1 MNTRTIAIVT
11 SDLEAARLS
20 LAELSNALIG
30 LEGKELSKAKGKSTK
45 ATNLVAKLEKELAD
59 LTQAEAALKALPKP
73 SKVARI
79 DSLYID
85 AAKANNGNIP
95 KEEASRILTIIKAE
109 YPSINEASTMKT
121 IRCRPWHIRQA
132 IANGK
137 LKDVTLNKRAA
148 TVATS

>member
-1 MNTRTIAIVT
+1 MNTRTTAIIT
-11 SDLEAARLS
+11 SELEAARLS
-20 LAELSNALIG
+20 QVELSNALLG

-59 LTQAEAALKALPKP
+59 IAQAEAAAKAAPKP

-79 DSLYID
+79 DSLYI
-85 AAKANNGNIP
+85 AAAAVNNGNIP

-109 YPSINEASTMKT
+109 YPGINEASTMKT

-137 LKDVTLNKRAA
+137 LKDVVINKR
-148 TVATS
+148 VAIVA